1 MLAEKTQ
8 PWGEQLCYS
17 EAGGGVCDMLQDPD
31 RAAILRLADE
41 VQRCAD
47 QPGQSD
53 ELKSLLARCH
63 HVLSGLSNSLV
74 SQSDELESI
83 ASMLEAEPVIWPED
97 VERMRTLV
105 ERIRRRASLESDR
118 SAPGRGD

>member
-1 MLAEKTQ
+1 
-8 PWGEQLCYS
+8 
-17 EAGGGVCDMLQDPD
+17 MLQNPD

-41 VQRCAD
+41 VRRCAD